1 MLRVLKGSL
10 VEKLLADGFGM
21 RGASFWRFPVLLFGL
36 SACTEAAEVTFAKN
50 LFVGERALI
59 NMHLFVGLI
68 REEAAAAA

>member
-1 MLRVLKGSL
+1 
-10 VEKLLADGFGM
+10 M
-21 RGASFWRFPVLLFGL
+21 RGASFWRLPTLLFGL

-68 REEAAAAA
+68 RDEAAAAA